1 MAINIINQNL
11 DQFGLPYGE
20 GQRITPQNFVPTMPM
35 RDPNYGIPS
44 AARDQVAELFNYNTL
59 PGATKSFTPR
69 STMTTGPKVDDF
81 VKNNPNA
88 TRGDFMKALQDG
100 TLGNASSQLFDK
112 NIDALFEGVNL
123 DKDYFGSVTPTYQ
136 GLNDRTFRGNI
147 DIDKES
153 LNKKALESLPKGF
166 FPNVG
171 DQSSLIG
178 PGGYPMTAMAMDPN
192 RMTDAGYPGFFN
204 QGDAISRPNVQSE
217 NYNMDQS
224 FYMNPNSVE
233 RPQNMF
239 QRVGGVMQDGIESLR
254 NKAGSIADFMPFIG
268 DKSLTGMAM
277 QGLEKVGKGIGNFFQ
292 GNPEQRARNEYN
304 SQFSTGDI
312 YGYGMGSASGANKDA
327 FGYNTVSGFGNYEQ
341 HMIDTVEK
349 LEDLLQKT
357 NRKSFKPGTPN
368 FNKLKDYNISINKIR
383 QDNIVKKEEA
393 AAAKAL
399 AAANTGYTNRGTKID
414 YGDYYLSDGVTAN
427 PSSSMNPSNS
437 VGPTSNFGMAAR
449 AAKGGLIGYQNGGLA
464 SMFVRRR

>member
-1 MAINIINQNL
+1 MAYYTPNNNFGIPTL
-11 DQFGLPYGE
+11 DLNEFGLT
-20 GQRITPQNFVPTMPM
+20 QPQENM
-35 RDPNYGIPS
+35 
-44 AARDQVAELFNYNTL
+44 QVAEAFNYNTL
-59 PGATKSFTPR
+59 PQASKEFEPDFGGMLDATQNLGTNYKGT
-69 STMTTGPKVDDF
+69 
-81 VKNNPNA
+81 
-88 TRGDFMKALQDG
+88 TRGDFM
-100 TLGNASSQLFDK
+100 NAIKSGAF
-112 NIDALFEGVNL
+112 NAGGREMFNRNRDAVFEGVNL
-123 DKDYFGSVTPTYQ
+123 DAKGYNPFSNVTPTFQYL
-136 GLNDRTFRGNI
+136 GDGTGRGNI
-147 DIDKES
+147 DIDKG
-153 LNKKALESLPKGF
+153 ALSDDALQSLPKGF
-166 FPNVG
+166 FLNVG

-178 PGGYPMTAMAMDPN
+178 PGGYPMTAMAMNPN
-192 RMTDAGYPGFFN
+192 RMTDAYSGFFN

-239 QRVGGVMQDGIESLR
+239 QRAGSAVKGGIESLR

-277 QGLEKVGKGIGNFFQ
+277 RGLEKVGKGIGNFFQ

-349 LEDLLQKT
+349 LEDLLDKT
-357 NRKSFKPGTPN
+357 NRTGFKPGTPN
-368 FNKLKDYNISINKIR
+368 FNMLKDYTKSINKIQ

-464 SMFVRRR
+464 SMFVRRK

>member
-1 MAINIINQNL
+1 MAYYTPNNNFGIPTL
-11 DQFGLPYGE
+11 DLNEFGLT
-20 GQRITPQNFVPTMPM
+20 QPQENM
-35 RDPNYGIPS
+35 
-44 AARDQVAELFNYNTL
+44 QVAEAFNYNTL
-59 PGATKSFTPR
+59 PQASKEFEPDFGGMLDATQNLGTNYKGT
-69 STMTTGPKVDDF
+69 
-81 VKNNPNA
+81 
-88 TRGDFMKALQDG
+88 TRGDFM
-100 TLGNASSQLFDK
+100 NAIKSGAF
-112 NIDALFEGVNL
+112 NAGGREMFNRNRDAVFEGVNL
-123 DKDYFGSVTPTYQ
+123 DAGGLNPFSNVTPTYNITTD
-136 GLNDRTFRGNI
+136 GSFRGNI
-147 DIDKES
+147 DIDKG
-153 LNKKALESLPKGF
+153 ALSDDALQSLPKGF
-166 FPNVG
+166 FQNVG

-178 PGGYPMTAMAMDPN
+178 PGGYPMTAMAMNPN
-192 RMTDAGYPGFFN
+192 RMTDAYSGFFN

-239 QRVGGVMQDGIESLR
+239 QRAGSAVKGGIESLR
-254 NKAGSIADFMPFIG
+254 NKAGSIADFMPFMG

-277 QGLEKVGKGIGNFFQ
+277 RGLEKVGKGIGNFFQ

-304 SQFSTGDI
+304 SQFSTGDT

-349 LEDLLQKT
+349 LEDLLDKT
-357 NRKSFKPGTPN
+357 NRTGFKPGTPN
-368 FNKLKDYNISINKIR
+368 FNMLKDYTKSINKIQ

-464 SMFVRRR
+464 SMFVRRK